1 MDKFK
6 SKLIF
11 NKYIVKEI
19 KFKYNENFK
28 EKPVEI
34 LFDIKKNIQYDNN
47 KMNVDL
53 KVNVFEESDKYPFYM
68 SVTRRGFFTIEDNNE
83 KINFEPNAIAI
94 LYPYIRSIVSTYT
107 AEANI
112 MPLILP
118 VINVNKL
125 LKDEENND

>member
-19 KFKYNENFK
+19 EFKYNEDFK
-28 EKPVEI
+28 EKPVDI
-34 LFDIKKNIQYDNN
+34 LFDVDKKTTYVDN
-47 KMNVDL
+47 KMNIDL
-53 KVNVFEESDKYPFYM
+53 KVKIFEDYDKYPFYM
-68 SVTRRGFFTIEDNNE
+68 SVSIRGFFTIENNDE

-118 VINVNKL
+118 VININKL
-125 LKDEENND
+125 LKDKESKN